1 MSAALRLR
9 DRDEELDRLVA
20 AEIDAFVELPGAVAP
35 TPAPAPATISLA
47 ELDFVE
53 LVRAWLERR
62 PNRQQL
68 LDLMCDGLR
77 AGTVG
82 PEVRSEPEPPREAQ
96 PTPDVAAPEPPPE
109 RESHAAS

>member
-1 MSAALRLR
+1 MSAAMRLR

-20 AEIDAFVELPGAVAP
+20 AEIDAFGELPGAPPP
-35 TPAPAPATISLA
+35 TTISLA

-68 LDLMCDGLR
+68 LDLICDGLR
-77 AGTVG
+77 AGAVG
-82 PEVRSEPEPPREAQ
+82 PEVRAEPAPPHETPEPA
-96 PTPDVAAPEPPPE
+96 TVAIPEPPPE
-109 RESHAAS
+109 PESHATS